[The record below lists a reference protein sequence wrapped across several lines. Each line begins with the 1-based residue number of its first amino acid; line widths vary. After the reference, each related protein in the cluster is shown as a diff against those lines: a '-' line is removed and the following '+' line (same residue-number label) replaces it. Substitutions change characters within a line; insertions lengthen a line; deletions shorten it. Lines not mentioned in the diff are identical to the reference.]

1 MLQSMKP
8 RQGIQDLMT
17 DCSYTLI
24 VGSKPLLIS
33 MPHNGTEISDEIKQ
47 NMTQEALKVADTDWY
62 LDRLYDFAK
71 DLGAYILVPKY
82 SRYVIDLNRDPSG
95 ASLYPGA
102 NTTELCPTSAFN
114 LQPLYVSGK
123 EPDEAEI
130 NRRIEQYWQP
140 YHDAIANTLALM
152 KNKYG
157 KAVMLEAHSIASVV
171 PRFFDGQ
178 LPDFNFGNN
187 DGDSCAEQM
196 LAMVEQLDYQ
206 PYTQVS
212 NGRFKGGYITRAY
225 ADVSNNIY
233 TLQLELSQRTYLD
246 ESNLQYSASKAEQ
259 VKPKLRALVDSLIT
273 FVERA

>member
-1 MLQSMKP
+1 
-8 RQGIQDLMT
+8 MT